1 MNKYLRGLVVIPCG
15 TIKMLWTKLFHISSF
30 NGPVLCQVSPF
41 TEITMDKGA
50 KLSIGKD
57 FKMRD
62 GAKIRIRKNATCI
75 VGSNTAISSNNIITC
90 RKHIS
95 IGNNCQLSPNVLIY
109 DHDHDFR
116 AEGGI
121 WEGKYKESPIEI
133 GDNCWIGANTVI
145 LRGTK
150 IGDNCVVGAGCVLNG
165 EYPEGSVIIQKR
177 ETEVLR

>member
-1 MNKYLRGLVVIPCG
+1 MNKYLRGLVVIPCR
-15 TIKMLWTKLFHISSF
+15 TIKMLWTKLFHVSCF
-30 NGPVLCQVSPF
+30 NGPVLCQVSPY

-50 KLSIGKD
+50 KFSIGKD

-62 GAKIRIRKNATCI
+62 DAKIRIRKNATCI

-90 RKHIS
+90 RKYIS
-95 IGNNCQLSPNVLIY
+95 IGNNYQLSPNVLIY
-109 DHDHDFR
+109 DHDFC

-121 WEGKYKESPIEI
+121 WEGKYKESPIE
-133 GDNCWIGANTVI
+133 
-145 LRGTK
+145 

-165 EYPEGSVIIQKR
+165 EYPEGSVIIQQR